1 MRPLRILP
9 ARGVTSHHELP
20 RILPGA
26 KRPCVGGMGRSPVD
40 AGAAFESFDPDDP
53 VAAVDEILKP
63 KEQFPHDA

>member
-1 MRPLRILP
+1 
-9 ARGVTSHHELP
+9 
-20 RILPGA
+20 
-26 KRPCVGGMGRSPVD
+26 MGRSPVD